1 MIHYDGFKCL
11 ELLFTEKEWGMKIF
25 AVIMEQHCSAE
36 RVEIYILFKFT
47 LVARTTPAFGI
58 KIKTFFSFRVSI
70 KKFFFVLSKGRK
82 SLVTGLNRTQHDER
96 SRNFRTSPH

>member
-36 RVEIYILFKFT
+36 RVEIYILFKFS

-58 KIKTFFSFRVSI
+58 KIKTFFSLRVSI
-70 KKFFFVLSKGRK
+70 KKFFFFALEGEEKFGDGVESN
-82 SLVTGLNRTQHDER
+82 TTWWT
-96 SRNFRTSPH
+96 FT